1 MLNETILIENKAGL
15 HSRPASLLI
24 NAAKKYQSKIT
35 LRKDDKSVDVKSLIA
50 LLKLRVKMGDS
61 VTITAEGEDEGDAID
76 ELVGLIR
83 SKFGEE

>member
-1 MLNETILIENKAGL
+1 MMNETVLVENKVGL

-24 NAAKKYQSKIT
+24 HAAKKYQSKIT
-35 LRKDDKSVDVKSLIA
+35 LQKDDKSVDVKSLIA

-61 VTITAEGEDEGDAID
+61 VTITAEGADENEAIG

>member
-1 MLNETILIENKAGL
+1 MLNETILIENKVGL